1 MNSSSR
7 NGAKVIWL
15 AVHTTEG
22 FMTVQG
28 LRDWKA
34 WPGSSHASSDATGA
48 LWGPEQGFVPYSR
61 MAWTLR
67 NGNPISDNIEQCA
80 WARWTRAE
88 WLSRPLL
95 LDATARW
102 LADRHKAQPWIPL
115 RRLTDDEIRRKVPGV
130 LGHGDYSRATRD
142 GTHTDPGPNYPWDVV
157 LAKANAYAGNIS
169 QQEDKIVG
177 ITFDSLEQFQDAVK
191 RAVWASSLSDRPGPW
206 PIDRLAGIDSKTGNL
221 GHMVQRL
228 LGDEAD
234 GVDRLGDLWEQSDRH
249 QQEVLEA
256 VGQAQGGLDVEAFGD
271 ALRPVLLEAVREGM
285 AADNDATAEEIVDR
299 LADRLNKPAT

>member
-88 WLSRPLL
+88 WLARPKL

-130 LGHGDYSRATRD
+130 LGHGDYSRATGD
-142 GTHTDPGPNYPWDVV
+142 GTHWDPGPNYPWDVV
-157 LAKANAYAGNIS
+157 LAKANAYAGNTS
-169 QQEDKIVG
+169 QQEDDMPYTPDQLTEI
-177 ITFDSLEQFQDAVK
+177 IS
-191 RAVWASSLSDRPGPW
+191 RAVWERPPFIRGGTW
-206 PIDRLAGIDSKTGNL
+206 PIDRLAGIDEKAGRIEGMLAEVRGLAQEARNALIGGNTE
-221 GHMVQRL
+221 GQNNFHWA
-228 LGDEAD
+228 DE
-234 GVDRLGDLWEQSDRH
+234 Q
-249 QQEVLEA
+249 QQERFE
-256 VGQAQGGLDVEAFGD
+256 QALAKLDQIISAH
-271 ALRPVLLEAVREGM
+271 PVS
-285 AADNDATAEEIVDR
+285 
-299 LADRLNKPAT
+299 